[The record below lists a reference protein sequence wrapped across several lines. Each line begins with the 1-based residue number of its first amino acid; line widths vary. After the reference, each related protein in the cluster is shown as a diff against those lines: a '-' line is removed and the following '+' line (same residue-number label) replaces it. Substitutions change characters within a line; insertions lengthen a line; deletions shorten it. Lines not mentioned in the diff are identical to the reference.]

1 MAAAIAYEEAEEVE
15 AARHEEE
22 RDEVESLSVASLE
35 PSHSEPEARA
45 AETPE
50 ATTAE
55 ILAASPQNQEEDVVE
70 DEAEAEIHAGRSLLP
85 MSLSNPFRN
94 QLPYAG
100 TTFNISPLPSEAPEG
115 HTLEHE
121 VLEDEEMEF
130 HPVPDDISAL
140 SEVAGD
146 EELVLEEETLDSD
159 NGYSERWIPK
169 IEDVD
174 EDEVVAAEMRGEN
187 IYGAEGDERRRGR
200 RRRAGGDQRTRR
212 VARIRLLLRDTSSVR
227 SSVRDTIAVIVTAGD
242 AAGRAAVF
250 APVPTTTAIN
260 RSSPTC

>member
-1 MAAAIAYEEAEEVE
+1 MRNATQW
-15 AARHEEE
+15 
-22 RDEVESLSVASLE
+22 ESLSVRPSGSL
-35 PSHSEPEARA
+35 HSAPEAHEPDSREGA
-45 AETPE
+45 RIEV
-50 ATTAE
+50 
-55 ILAASPQNQEEDVVE
+55 LAASPQNQEEDVVE
-70 DEAEAEIHAGRSLLP
+70 DESEAEIHAGSLPDVDEHLEHSSLP
-85 MSLSNPFRN
+85 VATAAHDLQRLS
-94 QLPYAG
+94 A
-100 TTFNISPLPSEAPEG
+100 PSEAPEG

-187 IYGAEGDERRRGR
+187 IFGAESDEEEGEDN
-200 RRRAGGDQRTRR
+200 GEVEETN
-212 VARIRLLLRDTSSVR
+212 
-227 SSVRDTIAVIVTAGD
+227 
-242 AAGRAAVF
+242 GRAELRA
-250 APVPTTTAIN
+250 
-260 RSSPTC
+260 SSPTAGYQQRQAERPGYDRQLPGPRAPRRAAPWLSRASQQQPQSPAYH